1 MGFDPSTLALAKAY
15 TDSKTDGGGGGGLP
29 VVVDLDSYVL
39 GAAILQFVQQGG
51 GVGVQ
56 SEMGKFWDDISNR
69 DNLRLT
75 MAYGQYFFVID
86 QCARMYIGDSDVA
99 CQLSFALLLVTET
112 GETTN
117 VSVAIA
123 RNNNKAVIAV
133 KVS

>member
-1 MGFDPSTLALAKAY
+1 MGFDPITLALAKAY
-15 TDSKTDGGGGGGLP
+15 TDSKTEGGGGGLP
-29 VVVDLDSYVL
+29 VVVDLDSYGL
-39 GAAILQFVQQGG
+39 GVAILQFVQQGG

-69 DNLRLT
+69 DNLRLK
-75 MAYGQYFFVID
+75 MAYDEYFFAID
-86 QCARMYIGDSDVA
+86 QCARMYIGDGNVA
-99 CQLSFALLLVTET
+99 CQLSFALLLVTES

-123 RNNNKAVIAV
+123 RNNNNKAVLAV